1 VLRQYASY
9 DDSREAI
16 NKQLDELRTR
26 IEQLDVIT
34 RESESNVCAKL
45 EELSSGVAAQESAF
59 NKRLGETESNV
70 VGMCDKLDELSI
82 EVATQETTFNKRLA
96 DALAPLESNVSGVC
110 AKLDELSSAVAAQE
124 TTFNKRLTDA
134 LAQLSVQANESNS
147 LVAELCA
154 KVQSQET
161 QLQKLMEEREVV
173 PVEVPAESGAVVG
186 APATRSMLSRAA
198 KAAGLL

>member
-1 VLRQYASY
+1 M
-9 DDSREAI
+9 
-16 NKQLDELRTR
+16 DELRTR

-45 EELSSGVAAQESAF
+45 EELSSGVAAQE
-59 NKRLGETESNV
+59 KRLGETESNV
-70 VGMCDKLDELSI
+70 VGMYDKLDELSSG
-82 EVATQETTFNKRLA
+82 VATQESAFNKRIGET
-96 DALAPLESNVSGVC
+96 ESNVSGVC
-110 AKLDELSSAVAAQE
+110 AKLDELSSVVAAQE
-124 TTFNKRLTDA
+124 SAFNKRLTDA